1 MKRKN
6 KKKDKNIHSKAYRFR
21 LYPTEEQENKINQN
35 IGSARFIYNKML
47 EDKINYYS
55 EHKKSLNNT
64 PAQYKNEY
72 EFLKEVDSQA
82 LVQSG
87 NDLNTAYTNFFEKRA
102 NFPKFKKKGVRDTYR
117 SCVTNNNI
125 RLEDDCIK
133 LPKIGLV
140 KINMERQLPK
150 SSKIKNVTVT
160 KTKTNKYFVS
170 INFEYYKKIE
180 KVTPKSYIGLDYSP
194 KHMYI
199 DSNGDTPGVPK
210 PYKQY
215 EEKLAKEQRKLSRMI
230 YGSNNYKKQQLKI
243 NKIYEKVTNIRKD
256 FAHKISRK
264 IANSY
269 DVVCVED
276 INLVEL
282 SKQHRNADG
291 NQFKLGKTNYD
302 NGWGMTR
309 NMIEY
314 KMNEEG
320 KYFIKAN
327 KWFPSTK
334 TCSSCGAKKDM
345 KIDEREYVCECGMF
359 LDRDLNAALNLR
371 KYGIEQV
378 AQTSI

>member
-1 MKRKN
+1 MMK
-6 KKKDKNIHSKAYRFR
+6 IVKAYKFR
-21 LYPTEEQENKINQN
+21 LYPTEEQKNKINQT

-47 EDKINYYS
+47 EDKINYYNKN
-55 EHKKSLNNT
+55 KKSLNNT
-64 PAQYKNEY
+64 PAQYKEEY
-72 EFLKEVDSQA
+72 EWLKDVDSQA
-82 LVQSG
+82 LSQSHQ
-87 NDLNTAYTNFFEKRA
+87 DLMVAYNRFFNKQS
-102 NFPKFKKKGVRDTYR
+102 NFPKFKKKGVRDSYR
-117 SCVTNNNI
+117 SCVVNNNI
-125 RLEDDCIK
+125 RIEEGFLR

-140 KINMERQLPK
+140 EIRMERDLPNNSVIK
-150 SSKIKNVTVT
+150 SVTIT

-170 INFEYYKKIE
+170 INFEYYKEIE
-180 KVTPKSYIGLDYSP
+180 KVRPKTYIGLDYSP

-210 PYKQY
+210 PYKQC
-215 EEKLAKEQRKLSRMI
+215 EEKLAKEQRKLSRMV
-230 YGSNNYKKQQLKI
+230 YGSNNYKKQQVKI
-243 NKIYEKVTNIRKD
+243 NKIYEKVANIRKD

-291 NQFKLGKTNYD
+291 NQFKLGRINYD

-309 NMIEY
+309 DMIEY

-345 KIDEREYVCECGMF
+345 KIDEREYICECGMF

-371 KYGIEQV
+371 KYGIEHI
-378 AQTSI
+378 ARASI

>member
-1 MKRKN
+1 MRRKN
-6 KKKDKNIHSKAYRFR
+6 KKKNKNIHSKAYRFR
-21 LYPTEEQENKINQN
+21 LYPTEEQSIMINKT
-35 IGSARFIYNKML
+35 IGCARLIYNKML
-47 EDKINYYS
+47 EDKI
-55 EHKKSLNNT
+55 EHYRIHNEMLYNSL
-64 PAQYKNEY
+64 PQYKEDF

-87 NDLNTAYTNFFEKRA
+87 NDLNTAYTNFFNKRT
-102 NFPKFKKKGVRDTYR
+102 NFPKFKKKGVNDTYR

-125 RLEDDCIK
+125 RLEDDCIR
-133 LPKIGLV
+133 LPKVGLV
-140 KINMERQLPK
+140 KITMERQLPK

-170 INFEYYKKIE
+170 INFEYHKEIE
-180 KVTPKSYIGLDYSP
+180 KVIPETYIGLDYSP

-215 EEKLAKEQRKLSRMI
+215 EEKLAKEQRKLSRMV

-243 NKIYEKVTNIRKD
+243 NKIYEKIANIRKD
-256 FAHKISRK
+256 FAHKISRE
-264 IANSY
+264 ITNSY

-291 NQFKLGKTNYD
+291 NQFKLGKINYD

-309 NMIEY
+309 NMIKY
-314 KMNEEG
+314 KMEEEG
-320 KYFIKAN
+320 KYYIEAN

-345 KIDEREYVCECGMF
+345 KIDEREYICECGMF

-378 AQTSI
+378 ARASI